1 LLALIFLIALLT
13 VLVGAVALASTRRR
27 KKALVNCDVN
37 ACTKKSPPVIFDDY
51 EAEEGYNSSVA
62 NSCLQVKKKSFGS
75 SDRSSK
81 VKDSD
86 IVKWWLR
93 AKR

>member
-51 EAEEGYNSSVA
+51 EAEEGYNSSVS